1 MERENMERTFCWK
14 ISAELKG
21 FEYRMKQ
28 KDKDEIYASAYEI
41 DCTIRIYEKL
51 IELCER
57 LEIGQL
63 QECMKICSLLSFL
76 YEQWLKSDTGELEE
90 VIERSLMESIAKVA
104 LEGEEDY
111 EEINF
116 YSGIIKRGM
125 VRLAAYGNRRF

>member
-1 MERENMERTFCWK
+1 
-14 ISAELKG
+14 
-21 FEYRMKQ
+21 MKQ
-28 KDKDEIYASAYEI
+28 KDKYEIYASAYEI

-104 LEGEEDY
+104 
-111 EEINF
+111 
-116 YSGIIKRGM
+116 
-125 VRLAAYGNRRF
+125 

>member
-51 IELCER
+51 IEL
-57 LEIGQL
+57 
-63 QECMKICSLLSFL
+63 
-76 YEQWLKSDTGELEE
+76 
-90 VIERSLMESIAKVA
+90 
-104 LEGEEDY
+104 
-111 EEINF
+111 
-116 YSGIIKRGM
+116 
-125 VRLAAYGNRRF
+125 

>member
-76 YEQWLKSDTGELEE
+76 YDTGELEE

-104 LEGEEDY
+104 
-111 EEINF
+111 
-116 YSGIIKRGM
+116 
-125 VRLAAYGNRRF
+125 

>member
-76 YEQWLKSDTGELEE
+76 YEQWLKYDTGELEE
-90 VIERSLMESIAKVA
+90 VFEWSLMESIAKVA
-104 LEGEEDY
+104 
-111 EEINF
+111 
-116 YSGIIKRGM
+116 
-125 VRLAAYGNRRF
+125 